1 MERLAVRAER
11 GISTSTRIVAALRMP
26 LALVGLASVVVATV
40 LDASAPW
47 RIGTLFAAILGLLF
61 YLRLATPTGP
71 TIDIRSPVSG
81 RWLVVNSPGSKV
93 PSHGVH
99 AWAQT
104 YAVDLVHDPADGSRP
119 GFGWWP
125 IARRPQDYPGFDQ
138 TIVAPVSGTVVR
150 ALGGTRDH
158 WSRTSPLGLVY
169 LALEGVRELIGPPGV
184 FGNHVVIQADDG
196 VCVLLAHL
204 RRRSLLVD
212 RSDCVEVG
220 QPVARCG
227 NSGNSSEPHL
237 HLQVMDRPRAWT
249 ATALPVRI
257 DGAPLPPAGDHL
269 LAAQAM
275 SSCSPPE

>member
-1 MERLAVRAER
+1 VREKH
-11 GISTSTRIVAALRMP
+11 GISTSTHIVSALRMP
-26 LALVGLASVVVATV
+26 LAFAGFASVVVATV

-47 RIGTLFAAILGLLF
+47 RIGTLFAAILGSLF
-61 YLRLATPTGP
+61 YLRLATPAGP
-71 TIDIRSPVSG
+71 TIDIGAPVSG

-104 YAVDLVHDPADGSRP
+104 YAFDLVHDPVDGSRP

-138 TIVAPVSGTVVR
+138 TIVAPISGSVVR

-169 LALEGVRELIGPPGV
+169 LALESVRELIGPPGV
-184 FGNHVVIQADDG
+184 FGNHLVIQADG
-196 VCVLLAHL
+196 GACVLLAHL
-204 RRRSLLVD
+204 RRHSLLVD
-212 RSDCVEVG
+212 RGERVEAG

-227 NSGNSSEPHL
+227 NSGNSTEPHL
-237 HLQVMDRPRAWT
+237 HLQVMDRPRAWA
-249 ATALPVRI
+249 ATALPVRV
-257 DGAPLPPAGDHL
+257 DGAPLPSTGDHL
-269 LAAQAM
+269 LPAQSTTPSRRA
-275 SSCSPPE
+275 PK